1 MRVVAKRK
9 ISVTV
14 DADLIAEVEAEGE
27 NLSAR
32 VNEALR
38 HELASRRRQR
48 ALGDFLDHLDNTEGP
63 LDTPEDEAEIQ
74 RFMGLLGGQTA

>member
-27 NLSAR
+27 NLSAQ

-48 ALGDFLDHLDNTEGP
+48 ALGNFLDHLDNTEGS
-63 LDTPEDEAEIQ
+63 LDAPEDEAEIQ
-74 RFMGLLGGQTA
+74 RFMRLLGGQTA